1 MVGVD
6 RSGVGAGR
14 PTFVAADAFSVGST
28 CTLDEPAARHMRVL
42 RLDAGAV
49 VGLRDG
55 HGAIGEGTVVRLTK
69 LQAFVEVTHA
79 VRVEPLPPVHLLV
92 PIADRDRMLWLAEK
106 ACEFACTSWRPVLW
120 RRSRSVSPRGE
131 GMSFHAK
138 VAARMAGALAQSEG
152 AWLPQLFPDATLDR
166 ALLAA
171 PVGDRITLDPDGPPF
186 AGPAVATVRAPIVI
200 ALGPEGGLE
209 QDEMDALAAAGF
221 RRLSLGSTILRFE
234 TAGIAALAIARTA
247 LSTTVFSTSNGAAD
261 DGISG

>member
-28 CTLDEPAARHMRVL
+28 CTLDEHAARHMRVL
-42 RLDAGAV
+42 RLDTGAI

-55 HGAIGEGTVVRLTK
+55 HGSIGEGTVVRLTK
-69 LQAFVEVTHA
+69 TQAFVEVSSA
-79 VRVEPLPPVHLLV
+79 VMVEPLPAVHLLV

-152 AWLPQLFPDATLDR
+152 AWLPQIFPDAPLDR

-171 PVGDRITLDPDGPPF
+171 PVGDRVTLDPDARPF
-186 AGPAVATVRAPIVI
+186 TGASAVPVHAPLVIV
-200 ALGPEGGLE
+200 LGPEGGLE
-209 QDEMDALAAAGF
+209 SDEMDALDAAGF
-221 RRLSLGSTILRFE
+221 RRVSLGSTILRFE
-234 TAGIAALAIARTA
+234 TAGVAALAIARTA
-247 LSTTVFSTSNGAAD
+247 LSSPVLTTSNGAFD
-261 DGISG
+261 GGISG

>member
-6 RSGVGAGR
+6 RAGVGAGR
-14 PTFVAADAFSVGST
+14 PNFVTADVFNVGAA
-28 CTLDEPAARHMRVL
+28 CTLDEYAARHMRVL
-42 RLDAGAV
+42 RLVAGAV

-55 HGAIGEGTVVRLTK
+55 HGTIGEGTLVRLTK
-69 LQAFVEVTHA
+69 SQAVVEVTHA
-79 VRVEPLPPVHLLV
+79 VLVEPLPPVHLLV

-138 VAARMAGALAQSEG
+138 IAARMAGALAQSEG
-152 AWLPQLFPDATLDR
+152 AWLPQIFPDAPLDR

-171 PVGDRITLDPDGPPF
+171 PVGDRVTLDPGAPQFTGPS
-186 AGPAVATVRAPIVI
+186 AIAIRAPVVV

-209 QDEMDALAAAGF
+209 MDELDALDAAGF
-221 RRLSLGSTILRFE
+221 RRVSLGSTILRFE
-234 TAGIAALAIARTA
+234 TAGVAALAIARTV
-247 LSTTVFSTSNGAAD
+247 LPPTSRPL
-261 DGISG
+261 